1 MSIQIKTPNIT
12 AGNDRD
18 RLQQIQSYL
27 YQMAQQL
34 QWAFDTLEKNG
45 GSGSAAAIVPG
56 GSAGNANSVAP
67 KVDFAGIKEL
77 IIKSADIVNAYSAQ
91 IRKRLE
97 GEYVA
102 QSDFGTYS
110 EKTAQDIQ
118 ANSTNINQLFSNYQT
133 IAESQ
138 LSTNAYIRTG
148 LLGYQT
154 ESAQPIYGLEIGQQ
168 DNQAGQT
175 MFKKFARFTSDKLS
189 FYDSNDTEVAYVSD
203 YRLYITNVSISGAL
217 FLMDEFEV
225 SKGNGAIDFRWLG
238 G

>member
-12 AGNDRD
+12 AGNDRE

-34 QWAFDTLEKNG
+34 QWAFDTLEKG
-45 GSGSAAAIVPG
+45 GSGLSGTSAIVG
-56 GSAGNANSVAP
+56 AVSNGQSVAP

-77 IIKSADIVNAYSAQ
+77 IIKSADIVNAYTAQ
-91 IRKRLE
+91 ISKRLE
-97 GEYVA
+97 GQYVA

-118 ANSTNINQLFSNYQT
+118 ANSTSINQLFSNYQT
-133 IAESQ
+133 IAETQ

-148 LLGYQT
+148 LLGYQVET
-154 ESAQPIYGLEIGQQ
+154 VQPIYGLEIGQQ
-168 DNQAGQT
+168 DSQAGQT
-175 MFKKFARFTSDKLS
+175 TFKKFARFTSDKLS

-203 YRLYITNVSISGAL
+203 YRLYITNVSITGAL

>member
-12 AGNDRD
+12 AGNDRE

-34 QWAFDTLEKNG
+34 QWAFDTLEKG
-45 GSGSAAAIVPG
+45 GSGLSGTSAIV
-56 GSAGNANSVAP
+56 GSVINGQSVAP
-67 KVDFAGIKEL
+67 KVDFSGIKEL
-77 IIKSADIVNAYSAQ
+77 IIKSADIVNAYTAQ
-91 IRKRLE
+91 ISKRLE
-97 GEYVA
+97 GQYVA

-118 ANSTNINQLFSNYQT
+118 ANSTSINQLFSNYQT
-133 IAESQ
+133 IAETQ

-148 LLGYQT
+148 LLGYQVET
-154 ESAQPIYGLEIGQQ
+154 AQPIYGLEIGQQ
-168 DNQAGQT
+168 DSQAGQT

-203 YRLYITNVSISGAL
+203 YRLYITNVSITGAL

-238 G
+238 E

>member
-12 AGNDRD
+12 AGNDRE

-27 YQMAQQL
+27 YQMAQKL
-34 QWAFDTLEKNG
+34 QWAFDTLEKG
-45 GSGSAAAIVPG
+45 GSGLSGTSAIVG
-56 GSAGNANSVAP
+56 AVSNGQSVAP

-77 IIKSADIVNAYSAQ
+77 IIKSADIVNAYTAQ
-91 IRKRLE
+91 ISKRLE
-97 GEYVA
+97 GQYVA

-110 EKTAQDIQ
+110 EKTAQAIQ
-118 ANSTNINQLFSNYQT
+118 ANSTSINQLFSNYQT

-148 LLGYQT
+148 LLGYQVET
-154 ESAQPIYGLEIGQQ
+154 AQPIYGLEIGQQ
-168 DNQAGQT
+168 DSQAGQT